1 MIVTKLQ
8 KIILKIEKRHN
19 KKIDLSLDRTFNLL
33 NKLGNPQNNLDNVV
47 TVVGTNAKASMATAL
62 STILKESGY
71 QYNLYTSPHL
81 QSYTER
87 FVFNNKEMDEID
99 LATLLEDIDRILG
112 DDSATVFEILTCA
125 FIKYAEKFKD
135 NINIIEAGLF
145 HRFDSTN
152 VFKQNLLTLLGVIHL
167 DHLNWLNNKTIDG
180 VIYEKTSSLPTS
192 NIFINNQMNSEIK
205 TKIKKSLIENKSKKY
220 FFGDDFN
227 VVKSENSFI
236 HYQDELGEIMLPQP
250 NLIGDHQIYNI
261 STSIAAARKI
271 FNISNANI
279 KNSMKKMRL
288 KGRLEEIKSG
298 KLKNLIGE
306 NRLIIDGGHNIN
318 SAISI
323 SNWVKQQSERVHLIC
338 GMMNDKPHKEFVNQ
352 FENSVNSITL
362 IDIPNQEGS
371 ISKEEFKKKLGN
383 KNIHTAESIE
393 ESLMLNNK
401 DKNCIFLCAG
411 SLYLA
416 GEVLNLN

>member
-1 MIVTKLQ
+1 MVTKLL
-8 KIILKIEKRHN
+8 KIISKIEKRHN

-33 NKLGNPQNNLDNVV
+33 NKLGNPQNKLENVV
-47 TVVGTNAKASMATAL
+47 TVVGTNSKASMATAL
-62 STILKESGY
+62 STILRESGY
-71 QYNLYTSPHL
+71 KYNLYTSPHL

-87 FVFNNKEMDEID
+87 FVFNNKEIDENE
-99 LATLLEDIDRILG
+99 LADLLEDIDNILG
-112 DDSATVFEILTCA
+112 NDNATVFEILTCA
-125 FIKYAEKFKD
+125 FIKYAENFKD
-135 NINIIEAGLF
+135 NINIVEAGLF

-167 DHLNWLNNKTIDG
+167 DHLNWLDNKTIDG
-180 VIYEKTSSLPTS
+180 VIYEKTSALPTS

-205 TKIKKSLIENKSKKY
+205 IKIKKSLIENKSKKY

-227 VVKSENSFI
+227 VAKSENNFI
-236 HYQDELGEIMLPQP
+236 HYQDKLVEIMLPQP

-261 STSIAAARKI
+261 STSIAASRKI
-271 FNISNANI
+271 FDISEDNI

-298 KLKNLIGE
+298 KLKSLIGE

-323 SNWVKQQSERVHLIC
+323 SNWVKQQNEKVHLIC

-383 KNIHTAESIE
+383 KNINTAESIE
-393 ESLMLNNK
+393 ESLLMNNK

>member
-1 MIVTKLQ
+1 MVTKLL
-8 KIILKIEKRHN
+8 KIISKIEKRHS
-19 KKIDLSLDRTFNLL
+19 KKIDLSLGRTFNLL
-33 NKLGNPQNNLDNVV
+33 NKLGNPQNKLKNVV
-47 TVVGTNAKASMATAL
+47 TVVGTNSKASMAAAL

-71 QYNLYTSPHL
+71 KYNLYTSPHL

-87 FVFNNKEMDEID
+87 FVFNNKEMDEND
-99 LATLLEDIDRILG
+99 LAIILEEVDRILG
-112 DDSATVFEILTCA
+112 DDNATVFEILTCA
-125 FIKYAEKFKD
+125 FIKYAENFKD
-135 NINIIEAGLF
+135 NVNIVEAGLF

-167 DHLNWLNNKTIDG
+167 DHLNWLDNKTIDG
-180 VIYEKTSSLPTS
+180 VIYEKTNSLPIS
-192 NIFINNQMNSEIK
+192 SIFINNQMNSEIK

-227 VVKSENSFI
+227 VTKSENNFI
-236 HYQDELGEIMLPQP
+236 HYQDELGEIILPQP
-250 NLIGDHQIYNI
+250 SLIGDHQIHNV
-261 STSIAAARKI
+261 STSIAASRKI
-271 FNISNANI
+271 FNISDINI

-323 SNWVKQQSERVHLIC
+323 SKWVKQQNVKVHLIC
-338 GMMNDKPHKEFVNQ
+338 GMMNDKPHKEFINQ
-352 FENSVNSITL
+352 FENSVNTITL
-362 IDIPNQEGS
+362 IDIPNQQGS
-371 ISKEEFKKKLGN
+371 ISKEEFKNKLSN
-383 KNIHTAESIE
+383 KNIHTARSIE
-393 ESLMLNNK
+393 ESLLMNNK
-401 DKNCIFLCAG
+401 DENCIFLCAG

>member
-323 SNWVKQQSERVHLIC
+323 SNWVKQQSEKVHLIC
-338 GMMNDKPHKEFVNQ
+338 GMMNDKPHREFVNQ

-393 ESLMLNNK
+393 ESLLMNNK
-401 DKNCIFLCAG
+401 DENCIFLCAG

>member
-1 MIVTKLQ
+1 MTKLQ
-8 KIILKIEKRHN
+8 KIISKIEKRHN

-33 NKLGNPQNNLDNVV
+33 NKLGNPQNKLNNVV
-47 TVVGTNAKASMATAL
+47 TVVGTNSKASMATAL
-62 STILKESGY
+62 GSILKEAGFKC
-71 QYNLYTSPHL
+71 NLYTSPHL

-87 FVFNNKEMDEID
+87 YVFNNKEMNEND
-99 LATLLEDIDRILG
+99 LAILLEDVDKILEN
-112 DDSATVFEILTCA
+112 DNATVFEILTCA
-125 FIKYAEKFKD
+125 FIKFAENFRD
-135 NINIIEAGLF
+135 NVNIIEAGLF

-152 VFKQNLLTLLGVIHL
+152 VFKKNLLTLLGVIHL
-167 DHLNWLNNKTIDG
+167 DHLNWLDNKTIDG
-180 VIYEKTSSLPTS
+180 VIYEKTSSLPAS

-205 TKIKKSLIENKSKKY
+205 TKIKKSLINNKSNKY
-220 FFGDDFN
+220 YYGNDFN
-227 VVKSENSFI
+227 ITVSENGFI
-236 HYQDELGEIMLPQP
+236 YYQDKLGEMILPQP
-250 NLIGDHQIYNI
+250 SLIGDHQLFNI
-261 STSIAAARKI
+261 STSIAASRKI
-271 FNISNANI
+271 FNISNTDI
-279 KNSMKKMRL
+279 KNSMEKIKL

-298 KLKNLIGE
+298 KLKKLIGK

-323 SNWVKQQSERVHLIC
+323 SKWVKKQSEKVHLIC

-352 FENSVNSITL
+352 FENSVNTITL

-383 KNIHTAESIE
+383 QNIHTAKSIK

-401 DKNCIFLCAG
+401 DENCIFLCAG

-416 GEVLNLN
+416 GEILNLN

>member
-1 MIVTKLQ
+1 MVTKLL
-8 KIILKIEKRHN
+8 KIISKIEKRHN

-33 NKLGNPQNNLDNVV
+33 NKLGNPQNKLENVV
-47 TVVGTNAKASMATAL
+47 TVVGTNSKASMATAL
-62 STILKESGY
+62 STILRESGY
-71 QYNLYTSPHL
+71 KYNLYTSPHL

-87 FVFNNKEMDEID
+87 FVFNNKEMDENE
-99 LATLLEDIDRILG
+99 LADLLEDIDNILG
-112 DDSATVFEILTCA
+112 NDNATVFEILTCA
-125 FIKYAEKFKD
+125 FIKYAENFKD
-135 NINIIEAGLF
+135 NINIVEAGLF

-167 DHLNWLNNKTIDG
+167 DHLNWLDNKTIDG
-180 VIYEKTSSLPTS
+180 VIYEKTSSLPIS

-227 VVKSENSFI
+227 VTKSENNFI
-236 HYQDELGEIMLPQP
+236 HYQDELGEIILPQP
-250 NLIGDHQIYNI
+250 SLIGDHQIHNV
-261 STSIAAARKI
+261 STSIAACRKI
-271 FNISNANI
+271 FNISDVNI

-323 SNWVKQQSERVHLIC
+323 SKWVKQQNEKVHLIC
-338 GMMNDKPHKEFVNQ
+338 GMMNDKQHKEFVNQ

-371 ISKEEFKKKLGN
+371 ISKEDFKKKLGN
-383 KNIHTAESIE
+383 KNIHTARSIE
-393 ESLMLNNK
+393 ESLLINK
-401 DKNCIFLCAG
+401 KEKNCIFLCTG

>member
-1 MIVTKLQ
+1 MVTKLQ
-8 KIILKIEKRHN
+8 KIISKIEKRHS
-19 KKIDLSLDRTFNLL
+19 KKIDLSLERTFNLL
-33 NKLGNPQNNLDNVV
+33 HKLGNPHNKIKNIV
-47 TVVGTNAKASMATAL
+47 TVVGTNSKASMATAL
-62 STILKESGY
+62 SGILKESGY
-71 QYNLYTSPHL
+71 KYNLYTSPHL

-87 FVFNNKEMDEID
+87 FVFDNEEISEKD
-99 LATLLEDIDRILG
+99 LAIFLEDVDRILG
-112 DDSATVFEILTCA
+112 EDSATVFEVLTCA
-125 FIKYAEKFKD
+125 FIKYAENFKD

-167 DHLNWLNNKTIDG
+167 DHLNWLDNKTIDG
-180 VIYEKTSSLPTS
+180 IIYEKTSSLPTS

-205 TKIKKSLIENKSKKY
+205 EKIKKSLVENKSKKY

-227 VVKSENSFI
+227 VVKSKNSFI
-236 HYQDELGEIMLPQP
+236 HYQDELGEMILPQP
-250 NLIGDHQIYNI
+250 SLIGDHQIYNI
-261 STSIAAARKI
+261 STSIAASRKI
-271 FNISNANI
+271 FNISDYNI

-323 SNWVKQQSERVHLIC
+323 SNWVKQQNEKVHLIC
-338 GMMNDKPHKEFVNQ
+338 GMMNDKPHKEFINQ

-362 IDIPNQEGS
+362 IDIPNQESS
-371 ISKEEFKKKLGN
+371 ISKEEFKKKLNN
-383 KNIHTAESIE
+383 KNILTAGSIE
-393 ESLMLNNK
+393 ESLLMNNK

-416 GEVLNLN
+416 GEILNLN

>member
-71 QYNLYTSPHL
+71 KYNLYTSPHL

-87 FVFNNKEMDEID
+87 FVFNNIEMDEID

-271 FNISNANI
+271 FNISNTNI

-323 SNWVKQQSERVHLIC
+323 SNWVKQQSEKVHLIC
-338 GMMNDKPHKEFVNQ
+338 GMMNDKPHREFVNQ
-352 FENSVNSITL
+352 FENFVNSITL

-393 ESLMLNNK
+393 ESLLMNNK
-401 DKNCIFLCAG
+401 DENCIFLCAG

>member
-1 MIVTKLQ
+1 MVTKLQ
-8 KIILKIEKRHN
+8 NIISKIEKRHS

-33 NKLGNPQNNLDNVV
+33 NKLGNPQNKIKNVV
-47 TVVGTNAKASMATAL
+47 TVVGTNSKASMATAL

-71 QYNLYTSPHL
+71 KYNLYTSPHL

-87 FVFNNKEMDEID
+87 FIFNNKEISEND
-99 LATLLEDIDRILG
+99 LAILLEDVDKILG
-112 DDSATVFEILTCA
+112 NDNATVFEILTSA
-125 FIKYAEKFKD
+125 FIKYAENFKD
-135 NINIIEAGLF
+135 NVNIIEAGLF

-167 DHLNWLNNKTIDG
+167 DHLNWLDNKTIDG
-180 VIYEKTSSLPTS
+180 VIYEKTSALPTS
-192 NIFINNQMNSEIK
+192 NIFVNNQMNSEIK
-205 TKIKKSLIENKSKKY
+205 IKIKKSLIENKSKKY

-227 VVKSENSFI
+227 VAKSENSFI

-261 STSIAAARKI
+261 STSIAATRKI
-271 FNISNANI
+271 FDISDSNI

-298 KLKNLIGE
+298 KLKSLIGE

-323 SNWVKQQSERVHLIC
+323 SNWVKQQHEKVHLIC

-383 KNIHTAESIE
+383 KNINTAESIE
-393 ESLMLNNK
+393 ESLLMNSK

>member
-1 MIVTKLQ
+1 MVTKLQ
-8 KIILKIEKRHN
+8 KIISKIEKHHN
-19 KKIDLSLDRTFNLL
+19 KKIDLSLDRSFNLL
-33 NKLGNPQNNLDNVV
+33 NKLGNPQNKLKNVV

-62 STILKESGY
+62 GTILKESGY
-71 QYNLYTSPHL
+71 KYNLYTSPHL

-87 FVFNNKEMDEID
+87 FVFNNKEMNEND
-99 LATLLEDIDRILG
+99 LATLLEDVDKILG
-112 DDSATVFEILTCA
+112 DDNATVFEILTCA
-125 FIKYAEKFKD
+125 FIKYAENFND

-167 DHLNWLNNKTIDG
+167 DHLNWLDNKTIDG
-180 VIYEKTSSLPTS
+180 VIYEKTSSLPIS
-192 NIFINNQMNSEIK
+192 SIFVNNQMNSKIK
-205 TKIKKSLIENKSKKY
+205 IKIKKSLIENKSKKY

-227 VVKSENSFI
+227 IAKTENSFI

-261 STSIAAARKI
+261 STSIAASRKI
-271 FNISNANI
+271 FNISNVNI
-279 KNSMKKMRL
+279 KNSMKKIRL

-323 SNWVKQQSERVHLIC
+323 SQWVKQQNEKVHLIC
-338 GMMNDKPHKEFVNQ
+338 GMMNDKPHKEFVGQ
-352 FENSVNSITL
+352 FEKSVNSITL
-362 IDIPNQEGS
+362 IDIPNQVGS

-393 ESLMLNNK
+393 ESLLMNNK
-401 DKNCIFLCAG
+401 DENCIFLCAG

>member
-220 FFGDDFN
+220 FFGDNFN
-227 VVKSENSFI
+227 VAKSENNFI
-236 HYQDELGEIMLPQP
+236 HYQDELGEMMLPQP

-261 STSIAAARKI
+261 STSIAASRKI
-271 FNISNANI
+271 FNISDVNI
-279 KNSMKKMRL
+279 KNSMKKMKL
-288 KGRLEEIKSG
+288 KGRLQEIKSG

-306 NRLIIDGGHNIN
+306 NRLIIDGGHNMN

-323 SNWVKQQSERVHLIC
+323 SKWVKQQNEKVHLIC
-338 GMMNDKPHKEFVNQ
+338 GMMNDKPHKEFVDQ

-362 IDIPNQEGS
+362 VDIPNQEGS
-371 ISKEEFKKKLGN
+371 ISKEEFKKKLGK
-383 KNIHTAESIE
+383 KNIHTAKSIE

>member
-1 MIVTKLQ
+1 MVTKLQ
-8 KIILKIEKRHN
+8 KIISKIEKHHN

-33 NKLGNPQNNLDNVV
+33 NKLGNPQNKLNNVV

-62 STILKESGY
+62 STMLKESGY
-71 QYNLYTSPHL
+71 KYNLYTSPHL

-87 FVFNNKEMDEID
+87 FVFNNKEMNEND
-99 LATLLEDIDRILG
+99 LATLLEDVDRILG
-112 DDSATVFEILTCA
+112 DDNATVFEILTCS
-125 FIKYAEKFKD
+125 FIKYAENFKD
-135 NINIIEAGLF
+135 NVNIIEAGLF

-167 DHLNWLNNKTIDG
+167 DHLNWLDNKTIEG
-180 VIYEKTSSLPTS
+180 VIYEKTSSLPIS
-192 NIFINNQMNSEIK
+192 NIFVNNQMNSEIK

-227 VVKSENSFI
+227 VAKSENSFI

-261 STSIAAARKI
+261 STSIAAVRKI
-271 FNISNANI
+271 FDISDDNI

-298 KLKNLIGE
+298 KLKSLIGE

-323 SNWVKQQSERVHLIC
+323 SKWVKQQKEKVHLIC
-338 GMMNDKPHKEFVNQ
+338 GMMNDKPHKEFINL
-352 FENSVNSITL
+352 FEDSVNSITL
-362 IDIPNQEGS
+362 IDIPNQVGS
-371 ISKEEFKKKLGN
+371 ISKEEFKEKIGN
-383 KNIHTAESIE
+383 KNIHTAGSIE
-393 ESLMLNNK
+393 ESLLMNNK

>member
-1 MIVTKLQ
+1 MMTKLQ
-8 KIILKIEKRHN
+8 KIISKIEKRHN

-33 NKLGNPQNNLDNVV
+33 NKLGNPQNKLNNVV

-71 QYNLYTSPHL
+71 KYNLYTSPHL

-87 FVFNNKEMDEID
+87 FVFNNKEIIEND
-99 LATLLEDIDRILG
+99 LAILLEDVDRILG
-112 DDSATVFEILTCA
+112 DDNATVFEILTSA
-125 FIKYAEKFKD
+125 FIKYAENFKD
-135 NINIIEAGLF
+135 NVNIIEAGLF

-167 DHLNWLNNKTIDG
+167 DHLNWLDNKTIEG
-180 VIYEKTSSLPTS
+180 VIYEKTSSLPIS
-192 NIFINNQMNSEIK
+192 NIFVNNQMNSEIK
-205 TKIKKSLIENKSKKY
+205 TKIKKSLIKNKSKKY

-227 VVKSENSFI
+227 VTKSENNFI

-261 STSIAAARKI
+261 STSIAAVRKI
-271 FNISNANI
+271 FDISDDNI

-298 KLKNLIGE
+298 KLKSLIGE

-323 SNWVKQQSERVHLIC
+323 SKWVKQQNEKVHLIC

-352 FENSVNSITL
+352 FENSVKSITL
-362 IDIPNQEGS
+362 VDIPNQEGS

-393 ESLMLNNK
+393 ESLLMNNK
-401 DKNCIFLCAG
+401 DDNCIFLCAG

>member
-1 MIVTKLQ
+1 MMVTKLH
-8 KIILKIEKRHN
+8 KIISKIEKRHS

-33 NKLGNPQNNLDNVV
+33 NKLGNPQNKLHNVV

-62 STILKESGY
+62 STILKESNY
-71 QYNLYTSPHL
+71 KYNLYTSPHL

-87 FVFNNKEMDEID
+87 FVFNNNEISEND
-99 LATLLEDIDRILG
+99 LAILLEDVDRILG
-112 DDSATVFEILTCA
+112 DDNATVFEILTSA
-125 FIKYAEKFKD
+125 FIKYAENFKD
-135 NINIIEAGLF
+135 NVNIIEAGLF

-167 DHLNWLNNKTIDG
+167 DHLNWLDNKTIEG
-180 VIYEKTSSLPTS
+180 VIYEKTSSLPIS

-205 TKIKKSLIENKSKKY
+205 TKIKNSLIKNKSKKY

-227 VVKSENSFI
+227 VVKSENSFV
-236 HYQDELGEIMLPQP
+236 HYQDQLGEIMLPQP
-250 NLIGDHQIYNI
+250 NLMGDHQIYNI

-271 FNISNANI
+271 FNISDANI

-298 KLKNLIGE
+298 KLKSLIGE

-323 SNWVKQQSERVHLIC
+323 SKWVKQQNEKVHLIC
-338 GMMNDKPHKEFVNQ
+338 GMMNDKPHREFVDE
-352 FENSVNSITL
+352 FENSVKSITL
-362 IDIPNQEGS
+362 VDIPNQEGS

-393 ESLMLNNK
+393 ESLLMNNK
-401 DKNCIFLCAG
+401 DDNCIFLCAG

>member
-8 KIILKIEKRHN
+8 KIISKIEKRHN

-33 NKLGNPQNNLDNVV
+33 NKLGNPQNKLDNVV

-71 QYNLYTSPHL
+71 KYNLYTSPHL

-87 FVFNNKEMDEID
+87 FVFNNQEMDEID

-125 FIKYAEKFKD
+125 FIKFAEKFKD
-135 NINIIEAGLF
+135 NVNIIEAGLF

-271 FNISNANI
+271 FNISNTNI

-323 SNWVKQQSERVHLIC
+323 SNWVKQQSEKVHLIC
-338 GMMNDKPHKEFVNQ
+338 GMMNDKPHREFVNQ

-393 ESLMLNNK
+393 ESLLMNNK
-401 DKNCIFLCAG
+401 DENCIFLCAG

>member
-1 MIVTKLQ
+1 MRLKKL
-8 KIILKIEKRHN
+8 ISKIEKRHS
-19 KKIDLSLDRTFNLL
+19 KKIDLSLNRTFNLL
-33 NKLGNPQNNLDNVV
+33 KKLGNPQNKLNNVV
-47 TVVGTNAKASMATAL
+47 TVVGTNSKASMATAL
-62 STILKESGY
+62 STILKEAGY
-71 QYNLYTSPHL
+71 KYNLYTSPHL

-87 FVFNNKEMDEID
+87 FVFNNKEINEND
-99 LATLLEDIDRILG
+99 LADLLEGIDKILG
-112 DDSATVFEILTCA
+112 NDSATVFEILTCA
-125 FIKYAEKFKD
+125 FIKYGEYFKD

-167 DHLNWLNNKTIDG
+167 DHLNWLDNKTIEG
-180 VIYEKTSSLPTS
+180 VIYEKTSSLPIS

-205 TKIKKSLIENKSKKY
+205 TKIKNSLIKNKSKKY
-220 FFGDDFN
+220 FFGDNFN
-227 VVKSENSFI
+227 VAKSENNFI

-261 STSIAAARKI
+261 STSIAAVRKI
-271 FNISNANI
+271 FDISDDNI

-298 KLKNLIGE
+298 KLKSLIGE

-323 SNWVKQQSERVHLIC
+323 SKWAKQQNEKVHLIC
-338 GMMNDKPHKEFVNQ
+338 GMMNDKPHREFIDQ
-352 FENSVNSITL
+352 FKNSVNSITL

-371 ISKEEFKKKLGN
+371 ISKEEFKEKLGN

-393 ESLMLNNK
+393 ESLLINNK
-401 DKNCIFLCAG
+401 DENCIFLCAG

>member
-1 MIVTKLQ
+1 MTKLL
-8 KIILKIEKRHN
+8 KIISKIEKRHN

-33 NKLGNPQNNLDNVV
+33 NKLGNPQNKLENVV
-47 TVVGTNAKASMATAL
+47 TVVGTNSKASMATAL
-62 STILKESGY
+62 STILRESGY
-71 QYNLYTSPHL
+71 KYNLYTSPHL

-87 FVFNNKEMDEID
+87 FVFNNKEMDENE
-99 LATLLEDIDRILG
+99 LADLLEDIDNILG
-112 DDSATVFEILTCA
+112 NDNATVFEILTCA
-125 FIKYAEKFKD
+125 FIKYAENFKD
-135 NINIIEAGLF
+135 NINIVEAGLF

-167 DHLNWLNNKTIDG
+167 DHLNWLDNKTIDG
-180 VIYEKTSSLPTS
+180 VIYEKTSSLPIS

-227 VVKSENSFI
+227 VTKSENNFI
-236 HYQDELGEIMLPQP
+236 HYQDELGEIILPQP
-250 NLIGDHQIYNI
+250 SLIGDHQIHNV
-261 STSIAAARKI
+261 STSIAACRKI
-271 FNISNANI
+271 FNISDVNI

-323 SNWVKQQSERVHLIC
+323 SKWVKQQNEKVHLIC
-338 GMMNDKPHKEFVNQ
+338 GMMNDKPHKEFINQ

-383 KNIHTAESIE
+383 KNINTAGSIE
-393 ESLMLNNK
+393 ESLLMNNK